1 MAWYSKYLGM
11 ITGLFTGGGGV
22 VSAVDDGLKVIA
34 KAEDLAHDHNQN
46 VAGQDHVT
54 ATDNAEKA
62 KVNEQV
68 AQAAVDATDSHA
80 LSELQRGGG

>member
-1 MAWYSKYLGM
+1 MAWYSKAISA
-11 ITGLFTGGGGV
+11 ITGLFAGGGGV

-34 KAEDLAHDHNQN
+34 KAENLVHDHNQN
-46 VAGQDHVT
+46 VAGQDRVT

-62 KVNEQV
+62 KVNAQV
-68 AQAAVDATDSHA
+68 AQAAVDATDSRA